1 MKLPV
6 RAVLLVLLMVL
17 SVSGLRWFPYLS
29 SWVNPVPLILFF
41 LLQKKEKYGFIV
53 LGLLAGLVLSLVSYG
68 PVSFWVL
75 LYLSEAWLFSRL
87 SDFSTGSGFRQYLL
101 VWIVLGIDM
110 GAGLLVRKLLDY
122 PLETQLFRDWL
133 VMDGVT
139 GLLGMMLVLVRRSLG
154 WTPGPPPRKQHGIG
168 IPLS

>member
-1 MKLPV
+1 MNLPV
-6 RAVLLVLLMVL
+6 RAILLVLLMVL
-17 SVSGLRWFPYLS
+17 AVSGLRWFPYLS
-29 SWVNPVPLILFF
+29 SWINPVPLILFF
-41 LLQKKEKYGFIV
+41 LLQKKEKYGFLV

-68 PVSFWVL
+68 PGSFWVL

-87 SDFSTGSGFRQYLL
+87 SDFSTGSGVRQYLL

-133 VMDGVT
+133 VTDGVT
-139 GLLGMMLVLVRRSLG
+139 GLLGMILVLVRRSLG
-154 WTPGPPPRKQHGIG
+154 WIPGPPPRKQHGIG